1 MEELEAEHLILCETS
16 GYRRKSSRRAHLT
29 ATPPWTSPAV
39 RVNRATE
46 PQLEALMSAMT
57 MILQSNLLEGRGFSM
72 ILHQWILLR

>member
-1 MEELEAEHLILCETS
+1 MTV
-16 GYRRKSSRRAHLT
+16 
-29 ATPPWTSPAV
+29 TPPWTSPAV